1 MIPHDSLSDPGGF
14 TIRAARE
21 SDAGILLALI
31 RELAEYER
39 LLDAVVSTEDDLLRS
54 FFGEQRCAGALIAES
69 GGIAAGFAIFFTTF
83 STFVGRPGLWLE
95 DLYVRPEFRQRGIGV
110 ALFRQVAALAVE
122 RNCGRMEWSVLDW
135 NEPAIK
141 FYGSLGAVPMTE
153 WTTFRLDAAALRRV
167 ESDSTK

>member
-1 MIPHDSLSDPGGF
+1 MSPDDNPSESSDF

-21 SDAGILLALI
+21 SDAGILLTLI

-39 LLDAVVSTEDDLLRS
+39 LLDAVVSTEDDLLHS

-69 GGIAAGFAIFFTTF
+69 SGSAAGFAIFFTTF

-95 DLYVRPEFRQRGIGV
+95 DLYVRPEFRKRGIGL

-122 RNCGRMEWSVLDW
+122 RNCGRMEWAVLDW

-141 FYGSLGAVPMTE
+141 FYRSLGAVPMSD
-153 WTTFRLDAAALRRV
+153 WTTFRLDDAALRRV
-167 ESDSTK
+167 CIK

>member
-1 MIPHDSLSDPGGF
+1 MNLSGGPSDPHDF
-14 TIRAARE
+14 KIRAALE
-21 SDAGILLALI
+21 SDASILLALI

-39 LLDAVVSTEDDLLRS
+39 LLDAVVATEDDLRQSL
-54 FFGEQRCAGALIAES
+54 FGEQRGVEALIAES
-69 GGIAAGFAIFFTTF
+69 GGGAAGFAIFFTTF

-95 DLYVRPEFRQRGIGV
+95 DLYVRPEFRKRGIGL
-110 ALFRQVAALAVE
+110 ALFRHVAALAVE

-141 FYGSLGAVPMTE
+141 FYRSLGAVPMSE

-167 ESDSTK
+167 